1 MKLVKGLLLGSAA
14 TLAVVAGAQ
23 AADLPTKNGAPAAEY
38 VKVCKGG
45 DVAGFIIPG
54 SDACL
59 KISGYISAQIA
70 MGNVADEYW
79 ASTSGL
85 RTASKYASDIGLYTR
100 GQVNFDA
107 VTNTAMGP
115 LLAHIELRAN
125 AGDSRFDSTSGA
137 ALNAGYVQWAGFT
150 AGKHSSFYWPTP

>member
-1 MKLVKGLLLGSAA
+1 MKLVKGLLLGLAA
-14 TLAVVAGAQ
+14 TPAVVAGAQ

-45 DVAGFIIPG
+45 DIAGFVIPG

-59 KISGYISAQIA
+59 KISGYVSAQIA

-79 ASTSGL
+79 ASTSEL
-85 RTASKYASDIGLYTR
+85 RTASRYAGDIGLYTR

-115 LLAHIELRAN
+115 ALAHVELRAN
-125 AGDSRFDSTSGA
+125 AGDSRFDWTSGT
-137 ALNAGYVQWAGFT
+137 ALNAAYVQWAGFT
-150 AGKHSSFYWPTP
+150 VGKHSSFYWTTP

>member
-1 MKLVKGLLLGSAA
+1 MKLAKGLMLGSSAVLAA
-14 TLAVVAGAQ
+14 VAGAQ

-45 DVAGFIIPG
+45 DIAGFVIPG

-59 KISGYISAQIA
+59 KISGYVGAQIA
-70 MGNVADEYW
+70 MGAVADKYW

-85 RTASKYASDIGLYTR
+85 PAASRRPGDFGYYTR
-100 GQVNFDA
+100 GEVDFDA

-115 LLAHIELRAN
+115 ALAHVELRAN
-125 AGDSRFDSTSGA
+125 AGDSRFDWTSGT
-137 ALNAGYVQWAGFT
+137 ALNAAYVQWAGFT
-150 AGKHSSFYWPTP
+150 VGKHSSFYWPTP